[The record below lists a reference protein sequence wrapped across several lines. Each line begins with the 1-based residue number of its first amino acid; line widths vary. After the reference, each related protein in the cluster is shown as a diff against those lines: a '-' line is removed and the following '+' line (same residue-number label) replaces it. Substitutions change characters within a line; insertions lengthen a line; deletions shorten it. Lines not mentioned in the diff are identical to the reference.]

1 MIGMSS
7 NPFSSSLETNF
18 SDCPLADKYKAF
30 SPEQS
35 DIASLDK
42 AIAKNPEAVKNFA
55 AATES
60 KIDGLRREA
69 EVQAELEKQYPADK
83 GYEIVPEAY
92 LRDARGNIVKDP
104 VTGKARRVDFVVVK
118 DNKVVDSVE
127 VTSKTADKTEQ
138 LEKETRIRNIGGN
151 YIYDANGN
159 LAEYP
164 DSVSTRVE
172 RRD

>member
-1 MIGMSS
+1 M
-7 NPFSSSLETNF
+7 
-18 SDCPLADKYKAF
+18 
-30 SPEQS
+30 
-35 DIASLDK
+35 
-42 AIAKNPEAVKNFA
+42 
-55 AATES
+55 
-60 KIDGLRREA
+60 
-69 EVQAELEKQYPADK
+69 
-83 GYEIVPEAY
+83 
-92 LRDARGNIVKDP
+92 
-104 VTGKARRVDFVVVK
+104 
-118 DNKVVDSVE
+118 VDSVE